1 MHCQSDGSTMTIAFP
16 VALTD
21 CDYTSLISLSVST
34 FRNEAPRCSKGA
46 FSQSVFGV
54 HIAGRMHPIKSEID
68 ALCGLRGASDQSVL
82 YSGFWGFTMLAAYV
96 QS

>member
-1 MHCQSDGSTMTIAFP
+1 MTIAFP

-21 CDYTSLISLSVST
+21 CEYTSLISSSVST

-46 FSQSVFGV
+46 FSQSVFSV

-68 ALCGLRGASDQSVL
+68 ALYGLRGASDQSKKSHSSML
-82 YSGFWGFTMLAAYV
+82 YSGLWGFTMFAAYV